1 MAKDAPTKAIG
12 KLLHGQG
19 KSSRFIAKE
28 CKVTAAT
35 AAAWATE
42 WTSKGFP
49 KGFTEAKLVQAGE
62 KALVK
67 ERERQ
72 GLTKARVEAKVLK
85 LMDAKK
91 TVFFEGSE
99 VGKIPDNGTQLG
111 ATSLAADILHMK
123 RNPEEEAL
131 TAGIYAFYKNSLA
144 QNRAKK

>member
-28 CKVTAAT
+28 CKVTPAT

-42 WTSKGFP
+42 WTEKGFP
-49 KGFTEAKLVQAGE
+49 KGFAEAKLVQAGE

-72 GLTKARVEAKVLK
+72 GLNKARVEAKVLK

-91 TVFFEGSE
+91 GVFFMGAK
-99 VGKIPDNGTQLG
+99 VCDVPDNSTQLG
-111 ATSLAADILHMK
+111 ATTLAADILNMK
-123 RNPEEEAL
+123 RTPEQELLEA
-131 TAGIYAFYKNSLA
+131 GVFAFYKSEL
-144 QNRAKK
+144 AKKRGRK